1 MVREGR
7 MIQYMALCITES
19 MWHAYVHYKYKVG
32 RAEVQLA
39 LVETQ
44 CLCIDCKLERGLR
57 FRASSVLPETSGNT
71 E

>member
-1 MVREGR
+1 MHGVDCPPE
-7 MIQYMALCITES
+7 AVITES

-44 CLCIDCKLERGLR
+44 CPYEAADDCQQTRGELVLEKL
-57 FRASSVLPETSGNT
+57 N
-71 E
+71 